1 MIFENKNKVEV
12 VKNYRIKDPRSDLVW
27 FNFSNQHAVK
37 DSRQDGVRMWYSEMI
52 KFGRVPMAHCLKFND
67 KYYCPGAVFKL
78 NENWAK
84 ENNIKTV
91 LPMHCWTDYNHY
103 INQESLYLEYVYD
116 AYDLHRKHAHFYR
129 RWFPFVNMSEWK
141 KLNISES
148 AISCFFVNEFIKKH
162 NVDKLFS
169 ESVDV
174 TIPLTELENALE
186 LVDGYEW
193 NLERFQEVSNNNIQ
207 ENKIA
212 LMIYIFAMLGS
223 LILKEPYGLWVI
235 FTVAYFGFTQTMKD
249 RYGGEI

>member
-1 MIFENKNKVEV
+1 MSQCHHRHSGFDHCLTLPSWRLLSLEGKKEAIW
-12 VKNYRIKDPRSDLVW
+12 Y
-27 FNFSNQHAVK
+27 FSNNHWLFQK
-37 DSRQDGVRMWYSEMI
+37 D
-52 KFGRVPMAHCLKFND
+52 FN
-67 KYYCPGAVFKL
+67 
-78 NENWAK
+78 
-84 ENNIKTV
+84 I
-91 LPMHCWTDYNHY
+91 
-103 INQESLYLEYVYD
+103 IS
-116 AYDLHRKHAHFYR
+116 
-129 RWFPFVNMSEWK
+129 VND
-141 KLNISES
+141 
-148 AISCFFVNEFIKKH
+148 FVNEFIKKH

-249 RYGGEI
+249 RYGGEIWSQKN